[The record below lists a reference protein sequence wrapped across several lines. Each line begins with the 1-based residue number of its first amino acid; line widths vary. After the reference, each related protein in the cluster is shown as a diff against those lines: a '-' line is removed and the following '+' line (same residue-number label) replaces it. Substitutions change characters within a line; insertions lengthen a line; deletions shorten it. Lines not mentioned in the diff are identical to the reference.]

1 MIINYPKDY
10 IERVQEVGVDFSL
23 LTLLLGGKAEFP
35 GELEKHIKEK
45 LFSLMSKIKTNGSP
59 AAMLLEGLK
68 DTTAAVKVFFLREKV
83 LEVNGKVSCLADKKA
98 QLSEELIADLRD
110 IINSGMIDYPTVVCL
125 QQFIMIKSG
134 DLNHQNQATGW
145 SGRTSLEGHLL
156 YIYESLSE
164 KETLIPLFE
173 IGKALNQIK
182 SMLGGVL
189 MAEDVSTIERLH
201 SLVMLAA
208 EGKSYVVSPTVN
220 KKSGVPSRKKG

>member
-98 QLSEELIADLRD
+98 QLPEELIADLRD
-110 IINSGMIDYPTVVCL
+110 IINSGMIEHQTVGCL
-125 QQFIMIKSG
+125 QQFIMIKSM
-134 DLNHQNQATGW
+134 NFNYQNQATGW
-145 SGRTSLEGHLL
+145 NGGDIVRG
-156 YIYESLSE
+156 
-164 KETLIPLFE
+164 
-173 IGKALNQIK
+173 AL
-182 SMLGGVL
+182 V
-189 MAEDVSTIERLH
+189 
-201 SLVMLAA
+201 
-208 EGKSYVVSPTVN
+208 
-220 KKSGVPSRKKG
+220 